1 MRLALAQYWYGQK
14 GITVQYVLSRE
25 RYMYSML
32 PEVRRLVGVR
42 RLQLGHQDPED
53 VQEEAEVGQDAHQ
66 AY

>member
-1 MRLALAQYWYGQK
+1 
-14 GITVQYVLSRE
+14 
-25 RYMYSML
+25 MYSML